1 MSNGFRKGQRLP
13 DELLL
18 MILDHFSRDQKTLK
32 SLLLVSRFFF
42 TATLPLLYSSLP
54 ILGNSSDVEQQKS
67 QDKVLELLIASV
79 IHSQR
84 HLSSTSTSDTSDR
97 AFSAAD
103 FLERFGLDFIEPVT
117 SVLLQDAIQGTSP
130 TTIDYVQYWTR
141 LPKSIYENAEQTLC
155 AFDLPIDEQE
165 TIPAYQKIDEW
176 DEREEVDCHCNRY
189 GVRQRLYLLFLQL
202 YPEQVTAV
210 EFCVCKAHWY
220 LHLADTLPNLI
231 TLTLSRR
238 QCYYIPDTHLENT
251 IAFIAKNRAAFPERR
266 PLQLEFTSEWA
277 DWMAPGAASD
287 PASWYEWRE
296 LDRQYQ
302 LPRTVLYKAI
312 GNPVEMDVSHCPD
325 FYEDVGD
332 GIAVDALEKLVDVS
346 RDRFEYGESPYQ
358 EAFLARCK
366 NLVSLEIRTDH
377 DGFFSWAVNKL
388 GTFKLDQQPET
399 SFSKLR
405 ELTLHADKKYREIE
419 DAITVFGRTVET
431 FRILDD
437 GYYEEDDDDELEDLP
452 IHVIV
457 GNWNLPCVRV
467 IEISAYCSMGDFSEC
482 GQLEVLKLHLYRARP
497 LEPLRDG
504 DDSQDPVSIAIAP
517 VWNMSHLKT
526 LELHGMAALCFN
538 YDTLDHVPRLE
549 SLSMDS
555 THAPGPVDSIQRL
568 SHYNRQLR
576 LPGSSDN
583 SPLVGGEPWKNQWSM
598 PMLQSLDL
606 RGVPSSVFCFNWLPG
621 CPSLKSLVLDTR
633 NVTRRLPLLSS
644 SQSSAILPDLPPYS
658 QTHEYTFDEDLESE
672 ALLEPKP
679 LLYSKLEILSL
690 RGNWVMS
697 REAFARALAVYA
709 PNLSVLQVDRV
720 NLVPPSNKPSWHG
733 GWLIRAVYR
742 AEEIMKGWR
751 QDHPTVQGGGSEATP
766 TSKPEC
772 FPERKLLIVESKYRL
787 IDDALNDLGLTQPP
801 AHVLKRCQET
811 GKQVFSMCRQRYVRK
826 EDVR

>member
-1 MSNGFRKGQRLP
+1 MPPNLPVMDLQHRSGGVKDVDDSGFDHRMALLLESKLETITLEGSWVMSEADLARVLTFYAPNLERLRLPLDSRHVESDNWAISSKGQRLP

-103 FLERFGLDFIEPVT
+103 FLGRFGLDFIEPVT

-251 IAFIAKNRAAFPERR
+251 IAFIAKNRATFPGRR

-277 DWMAPGAASD
+277 DWMSPGAASD
-287 PASWYEWRE
+287 HAFWYELRE

-312 GNPVEMDVSHCPD
+312 ANPVEMDVSRCPD

-332 GIAVDALEKLVDVS
+332 GIVVDALEKLVDVS

-377 DGFFSWAVNKL
+377 DGFFSWVVNKH

-399 SFSKLR
+399 SFRKLR

-437 GYYEEDDDDELEDLP
+437 GYYEEYGDDELEDLP

-538 YDTLDHVPRLE
+538 YDTLDHVP
-549 SLSMDS
+549 
-555 THAPGPVDSIQRL
+555 
-568 SHYNRQLR
+568 
-576 LPGSSDN
+576 
-583 SPLVGGEPWKNQWSM
+583 
-598 PMLQSLDL
+598 
-606 RGVPSSVFCFNWLPG
+606 
-621 CPSLKSLVLDTR
+621 
-633 NVTRRLPLLSS
+633 
-644 SQSSAILPDLPPYS
+644 S

-679 LLYSKLEILSL
+679 LLYSKLEIISL

-709 PNLSVLQVDRV
+709 PNLSELQVDRV

-742 AEEIMKGWR
+742 AEELMKGWR

-787 IDDALNDLGLTQPP
+787 IDDALDDLGLTQPP
-801 AHVLKRCQET
+801 EHVLKRCQET

-826 EDVR
+826 EDVC